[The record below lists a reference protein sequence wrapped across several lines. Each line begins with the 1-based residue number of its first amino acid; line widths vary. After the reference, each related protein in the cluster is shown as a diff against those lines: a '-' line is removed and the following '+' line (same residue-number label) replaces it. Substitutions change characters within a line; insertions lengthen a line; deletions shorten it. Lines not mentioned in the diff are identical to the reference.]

1 MDGATNASW
10 LECYARY
17 ELLKNRDQWNTLAQ
31 AMIKLIDRIR
41 ADASFPDTIHF
52 VSHAWLRIG
61 PPSTE
66 PNYRP
71 TVWVGWR
78 KPNYYWIG
86 VGSFGTR
93 NRITVS
99 SDKVVPM
106 LKRYLKNLAQLDPT
120 YSEYAELPPEPVDPW
135 TKTAVEARYQGL
147 PNNQIAATLVEDI
160 TAQTRDIRDYVEQ
173 LHEAVAGLEQIV
185 GADQAIEAILRRID
199 RITDLMNTGTA
210 RWRASD
216 TPPKATL
223 AASEADAAPSDHT
236 VVPSSPSNNGLNGTE
251 VELHER
257 SGNGAGAGA
266 TSNGASVGVG
276 VSIVPSETTSN
287 GSTPNGV
294 APNRLTAAA
303 NLKRD
308 ESA

>member
-99 SDKVVPM
+99 ADKVVPM

-120 YSEYAELPPEPVDPW
+120 YSEYAEIPSEPVDPW
-135 TKTAVEARYQGL
+135 TKTAVEARYHKLANDQL
-147 PNNQIAATLVEDI
+147 AATLVEDI

-173 LHEAVAGLEQIV
+173 LHEAMAGLEQIA

-216 TPPKATL
+216 APPKSTL
-223 AASEADAAPSDHT
+223 AESEADAAPS
-236 VVPSSPSNNGLNGTE
+236 VVPPTPSNNGLNGTG
-251 VELHER
+251 VELHEH

-266 TSNGASVGVG
+266 GGASVGMG
-276 VSIVPSETTSN
+276 VTIVPSEITSN

-294 APNRLTAAA
+294 APNGLTAAA